1 MKAITKGILTI
12 IFSTIIA
19 YLLGSFYNGTFD
31 FMLWDKESKG
41 LITLILVIVLTTI
54 ILTLFVLWI
63 ADEE

>member
-41 LITLILVIVLTTI
+41 LISLILVIVLTTI

-63 ADEE
+63 ADEA